1 MLLRMSQDTRSFIIE
16 SLRQMHYDVSAV
28 GGDTPLGPTGMDLES
43 LAVAEL
49 ALMVEQEYGVRF
61 GDEDAERTARMTVDE
76 FAAEVD
82 RQAQPAPS
90 GGRGE

>member
-1 MLLRMSQDTRSFIIE
+1 MPQDTRAFIID

-28 GGDTPLGPTGMDLES
+28 GGDTPLGPTGLDLES

-61 GDEDAERTARMTVDE
+61 GEEDAERTARMTVDE
-76 FAAEVD
+76 FATEVD
-82 RQAQPAPS
+82 RQAALAAA
-90 GGRGE
+90 GAGE